1 MAGQGGRNASRRETE
16 TVNKLLLSIGVLL
29 SASLAGGIWATL
41 VSSNY
46 YAVWDGVA
54 LGFFLGA
61 TLVMTTLLASIRSHS
76 SPTSE
81 RVKLSVVT
89 MHVMQ

>member
-16 TVNKLLLSIGVLL
+16 TVNKILLSVGVLFT
-29 SASLAGGIWATL
+29 SSLAGGIWATL

-46 YAVWDGVA
+46 YALWDGVA

-61 TLVMTTLLASIRSHS
+61 ALVMTTLLASMRSHS
-76 SPTSE
+76 EP
-81 RVKLSVVT
+81 
-89 MHVMQ
+89 